1 MDKLYNIAWWLKRK
15 ARSQPNKNGFA
26 KWLGVHKLLLADKTL
41 LVSYFSLSPSLLPP
55 LPHSPNDALCSI
67 ANALQVLV
75 PLLDREHRITHPGW
89 VETRR
94 KRHLCNS
101 RSWQS
106 GCEKQ
111 TRERQQSLR
120 YQVIACVRPWQVSLL
135 VTCAHNLFTQATPI
149 QGCGLRDMGATT
161 TRRRARGGHE
171 TNY

>member
-1 MDKLYNIAWWLKRK
+1 MEPKLTVLILCKLTYHEYCWVWGMAKLYNIAWRLKRK

-26 KWLGVHKLLLADKTL
+26 KWLGHHKLLLADKTL

-75 PLLDREHRITHPGW
+75 PLLDREHRITHPGR

-106 GCEKQ
+106 GCDETNSWTTTVFEISSYCLCPSMASQ
-111 TRERQQSLR
+111 LVSH
-120 YQVIACVRPWQVSLL
+120 VRP
-135 VTCAHNLFTQATPI
+135 
-149 QGCGLRDMGATT
+149 
-161 TRRRARGGHE
+161 
-171 TNY
+171 